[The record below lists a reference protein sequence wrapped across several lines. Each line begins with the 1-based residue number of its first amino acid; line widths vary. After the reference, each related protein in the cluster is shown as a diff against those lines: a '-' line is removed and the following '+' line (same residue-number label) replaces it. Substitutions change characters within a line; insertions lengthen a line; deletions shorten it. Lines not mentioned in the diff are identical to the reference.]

1 MASSDEHDEQQQEE
15 IEALESIFEST
26 VTVVRAEAPRIVDIR
41 LLPLPDE
48 GDEAN
53 HVGVTLRIMHTPDY
67 PDSTPRLEL
76 REVRGLSEA
85 MQGELLRA
93 AMATAEEME
102 GMPVG
107 MPVAEAVR
115 EWLEAHNEKPSD
127 GSMYS
132 QMMEREKRKTAD
144 QKRELAE
151 AERHAKI
158 DEEFRAARQQDAQ
171 DRHLDRESMA
181 AIAAAAGTP
190 VTVESFAEWRASFL
204 KEVEAKAV
212 AAVEAKAAAGNKAAA
227 AAASAGS
234 APGRPSVGDGVAIEG
249 MGAIGTTFMSW
260 ERSTDES
267 KTGRELF
274 MEASTV
280 RAAEADEVAAAAA
293 ALRAAEEGGGEEDKT
308 AEAAAAAAAAAAAVG
323 DMAVFLDSDDD
334 DDLDDL
340 DDLDDDEDEAA
351 E

>member
-48 GDEAN
+48 GKEAN

-76 REVRGLSEA
+76 RDVRGISEA

-93 AMATAEEME
+93 ALATAEEME
-102 GMPVG
+102 GMAVG
-107 MPVAEAVR
+107 LPVAEVVR

-144 QKRELAE
+144 QQRELAE

-158 DEEFRAARQQDAQ
+158 DEEFRAARRQGAQ

-190 VTVESFAEWRASFL
+190 VTVETFAEWRANFL

-212 AAVEAKAAAGNKAAA
+212 EAVEARAAAGNKAAA

-234 APGRPSVGDGVAIEG
+234 APGGPSIGDGVAIDG

-260 ERSTDES
+260 ERTTDES

-293 ALRAAEEGGGEEDKT
+293 ALRAAEEGGGEEDK
-308 AEAAAAAAAAAAAVG
+308 AAAAAAAAATAAVG
-323 DMAVFLDSDDD
+323 DMAVFLDSDEE

-340 DDLDDDEDEAA
+340 DDLDDEEDDEPA

>member
-26 VTVVRAEAPRIVDIR
+26 VTVIRAEAPRIVDIR

-48 GDEAN
+48 GKEAN

-76 REVRGLSEA
+76 REVRGLTEA
-85 MQGELLRA
+85 MQGELLRTA
-93 AMATAEEME
+93 NAMAEEME

-107 MPVAEAVR
+107 MPVCEAVR

-144 QKRELAE
+144 HRREVAE

-158 DEEFRAARQQDAQ
+158 DEEFRAARRQGAQ
-171 DRHLDRESMA
+171 DRHLDRESLA
-181 AIAAAAGTP
+181 AIAAADGTP
-190 VTVESFAEWRASFL
+190 VTVESFAEWRANFL

-212 AAVEAKAAAGNKAAA
+212 GAVEAKAAAGNKAAA

-234 APGRPSVGDGVAIEG
+234 APGGPSIGDGVAIEG

-260 ERSTDES
+260 ERVTDDS

-274 MEASTV
+274 MESSTV

-293 ALRAAEEGGGEEDKT
+293 ALRAAEESGVEEDP
-308 AEAAAAAAAAAAAVG
+308 AAAAAAAAAAASAAVG
-323 DMAVFLDSDDD
+323 DMAVFLDSDEE
-334 DDLDDL
+334 DLDDL
-340 DDLDDDEDEAA
+340 DDLDDDEEEA